1 MEIDMQLYTYKRL
14 LGFQPINIWLKDS
27 SMIKGIGY
35 LMKYFFEFRSGI
47 LRESIVHSIFNFA
60 FKLFG
65 QKVSP
70 NLLAILKALEW
81 A

>member
-35 LMKYFFEFRSGI
+35 LIKYFFEFRSGI
-47 LRESIVHSIFNFA
+47 LRE

-70 NLLAILKALEW
+70 NLLAILKALGW